1 MVIFLSCQEDEPAF
15 NDNSTIESVA
25 IERNQI
31 NEMLLK
37 QTFEDN
43 IEVDWR
49 SFSDEQLWAAYQFAN
64 NITIVGWEE
73 GSTSTSEKNEILSFV
88 RKSEG
93 LTDNKD
99 FVIEELENL
108 QVLVL
113 KVERKET
120 LLGLKRMNR
129 AAELFEIGYEM
140 LSEEENLAIEEEE
153 RKSSE
158 NFSKSSVALSISNL
172 GGTVIEYPTRF
183 DYHGISTAWS
193 RGLNGRNIGIAIIDS
208 GVLEDDKT
216 FGKNYGQ
223 NINGMNPSHLNKTYT
238 QNGFYKWCTW
248 CWWYGYDGVYTK
260 GFDPLER
267 GTKSLKIAAGPMGS
281 RARTG
286 ELTGISYASNVTSV
300 RGSYSYYIN
309 RFASLMAV
317 TKSFEHLS
325 EQGDVDIIST
335 SLSRTL
341 ASSMLSRAIKKCTSR
356 GKLVF
361 TAVGA
366 IPESYY
372 GSNLFFSMN
381 RTATLFPARMSET
394 YVCAGVIKDTK
405 EWCNFCHGQAD
416 FVTEFGPTDINQSS
430 SFSTATTAGIAG
442 LIWGQNPNKSADQVV
457 QEMIDISDNGN
468 RRKGWRGHGRL
479 HLKRYN
485 LRNQL

>member
-1 MVIFLSCQEDEPAF
+1 
-15 NDNSTIESVA
+15 
-25 IERNQI
+25 
-31 NEMLLK
+31 
-37 QTFEDN
+37 
-43 IEVDWR
+43 
-49 SFSDEQLWAAYQFAN
+49 
-64 NITIVGWEE
+64 
-73 GSTSTSEKNEILSFV
+73 
-88 RKSEG
+88 
-93 LTDNKD
+93 
-99 FVIEELENL
+99 
-108 QVLVL
+108 
-113 KVERKET
+113 
-120 LLGLKRMNR
+120 MNR

-158 NFSKSSVALSISNL
+158 NFSKSSVALSASNL

-223 NINGMNPSHLNKTYT
+223 NINGINPSHLNKTYA
-238 QNGFYKWCTW
+238 QNSFYKWCTL
-248 CWWYGYDGVYTK
+248 CWWRGYDGVYAK
-260 GFDPLER
+260 GFGPIER

-300 RGSYSYYIN
+300 RGSYGYEIN
-309 RFASLMAV
+309 IFSSLLAV

-325 EQGDVDIIST
+325 EQGNVDIIST

-341 ASSMLSRAIKKCTSR
+341 ASGLLARAIKKCTSR

-361 TAVGA
+361 AAVGA
-366 IPESYY
+366 IPDSYY
-372 GSNLFFSMN
+372 GSNPVFHLFFSMN

-394 YVCAGVIKDTK
+394 IACAGVLKDTQDYMC
-405 EWCNFCHGQAD
+405 ESCHGQAD
-416 FVTEFGPTDINQSS
+416 FVTEFGPTDVNQSS
-430 SFSTATTAGIAG
+430 SYSTATTAGIAG

-468 RRKGWRGHGRL
+468 HRKGWRGHGRL